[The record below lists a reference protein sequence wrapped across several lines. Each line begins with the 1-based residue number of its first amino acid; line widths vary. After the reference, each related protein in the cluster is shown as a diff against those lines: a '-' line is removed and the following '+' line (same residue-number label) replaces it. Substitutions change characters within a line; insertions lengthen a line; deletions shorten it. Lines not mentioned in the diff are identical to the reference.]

1 MIYHGIVIFQT
12 VVVIACAFFL
22 IYVMKGK
29 NSSVMKLMMI
39 AAFLCL
45 FMNVAYLIEITS
57 HSREAAITA
66 MYLKFLGAGFVGT
79 FVWVFA
85 SIYCKHPIPKALQTI
100 VQMWN
105 TAVILLIWT
114 SDYHTLYFK
123 SISYNLSGNIPYLD
137 YTHGPVYYINIVV
150 IVIQLIWTL
159 ILAAS
164 GWRHGHSQKFRTS
177 CGVLFFCD
185 LFPMVAVPLHVFEVI
200 EGYETLLPL
209 TAIGLIV
216 FYLSA
221 VIQDIFDISDVAHEN
236 IFYNMDEPIIILDTN
251 YGFVE
256 ANSHAEAMFPSLRDC
271 ESGVLLPEHS
281 LLAYVRTGTMDKLYL
296 NNRVYDVHV
305 DRIYDYNLPIGYSI
319 LLTDFT
325 EEHNQMR
332 RIHALMTEAKEAD
345 QAKSDFLASMSHEI
359 RTPINSIIGMN
370 EMIMREAKT
379 SDVKKYAHD
388 VKNAATM
395 LLSLVNDILDSSKI
409 ASGKLN
415 IVPVTYSLS
424 EMLTE
429 LYNMT
434 VVRAKQ
440 KNLEMIFCVDSELPS
455 RYRGDDIRIR
465 QVLINLL
472 TNAIKYSDKGKITLT
487 VSGKVENGRA
497 RLHFS
502 VKDTGRGIRKEH
514 MDLLF
519 SRFDRIEDERNHQI
533 EGTGL
538 GLNVSA
544 QLLELM
550 GSNMQIESQVGV
562 GSEFSFDLEQ
572 VVIDDSPMGT
582 FDERLLNRVEDEEY
596 DASFAA
602 PNAHILVVDDNE
614 MNLRVFCNLL
624 KDTKMQI
631 TKATSGIECVD
642 LVRSHHYDIIFL
654 DHMMP
659 GMDGVETLKR
669 MEGILDNPC
678 KDTPVIML
686 TANAVAGAREQYL
699 SMGFQDF
706 LSKPIFSDQL
716 EAMVRRF
723 LPADLVEQGD
733 KPVVNTGGQGR
744 ESKVPEL
751 EEFDYDYAMTVWKN
765 EDSLYTAMQDFYET
779 IPRVKENFA
788 TLIDGITQEDVLKE
802 YKMHLHTLK
811 GTSAMVGALLLSK
824 LARIMEVAAQEQQI
838 ERLQG
843 LHVILMEELDKHRQ
857 RLAVVAPKK
866 SKGTSQEIHD
876 LLAMLQDALEREDYT
891 MADFLVK
898 QLEMFES
905 LENMDE
911 TMTHLF
917 DAVMSL
923 NTEQALG
930 IIKDILE
937 DF

>member
-100 VQMWN
+100 VQIWN

-123 SISYNLSGNIPYLD
+123 SIGYNLSGNIPYLD

-271 ESGVLLPEHS
+271 EPGTLLPEHS

-296 NNRVYDVHV
+296 NNRVYDVYV
-305 DRIYDYNLPIGYSI
+305 DRIYDYNQPIGYSI

-325 EEHNQMR
+325 EEHNQMK
-332 RIHALMTEAKEAD
+332 RIHTLMTEAKEAD

-370 EMIMREAKT
+370 EMIIREAKT

-388 VKNAATM
+388 AKNAATM

-415 IVPVTYSLS
+415 IVPVKYALADLL
-424 EMLTE
+424 MD

-440 KNLEMIFCVDSELPS
+440 KNLELHFEVDNHLPS
-455 RYRGDDIRIR
+455 WYKGDDIRIR

-472 TNAIKYSDKGKITLT
+472 TNAIKYSDQGTVTLK
-487 VSGKVENGRA
+487 VSGKVEQDVAYLN
-497 RLHFS
+497 FS

-514 MDLLF
+514 MKRIF
-519 SRFDRIEDERNHQI
+519 SRFDRVDEEHNRHI

-538 GLNVSA
+538 GLSVSA

-550 GSNMQIESQVGV
+550 GSKMQIESQVGV
-562 GSEFSFDLEQ
+562 GSEFSFELEQ
-572 VVIDDSPMGT
+572 RIVDASPVGD
-582 FDERLLNRVEDEEY
+582 FNERLGARVEEEEY
-596 DASFAA
+596 DASFVA
-602 PNAHILVVDDNE
+602 PKAQLLVVDDNE

-624 KDTKMQI
+624 KDTEVQI
-631 TKATSGIECVD
+631 TTAISGMECVD
-642 LVRSHHYDIIFL
+642 LVRNHHYDIIFL
-654 DHMMP
+654 DQMMP
-659 GMDGVETLKR
+659 EMDGVETLKR

-678 KDTPVIML
+678 KETPVIML
-686 TANAVAGAREQYL
+686 TANAVAGAREQYIAL
-699 SMGFQDF
+699 GFKDF
-706 LSKPIFSDQL
+706 LTKPIFSDQL
-716 EAMVRRF
+716 ESMVRKY
-723 LPADLVEQGD
+723 LPSHLVEKGT
-733 KPVVNTGGQGR
+733 VSSVNGHGHSKG
-744 ESKVPEL
+744 SKVPEL
-751 EEFDYDYAMTVWKN
+751 EEFDYEYAMAVWKN
-765 EDSLYTAMQDFYET
+765 EDSLYIAMQDFYESL
-779 IPRVKENFA
+779 PKVKE
-788 TLIDGITQEDVLKE
+788 TLEALAEGITREDVMEE

-824 LARIMEVAAQEQQI
+824 LSRIMEMAAQNGQV
-838 ERLQG
+838 ERLQT
-843 LHVILMEELDKHRQ
+843 LHPILIEELDKHRQ
-857 RLAVVAPKK
+857 RLEVIAPKK
-866 SKGTSQEIHD
+866 SKGTNQEIRD
-876 LLAMLQDALEREDYT
+876 VLEMLRDALEREDYT

-898 QLEMFES
+898 QLEMFEIS
-905 LENMDE
+905 GELADE
-911 TMTHLF
+911 MTRLF
-917 DAVMSL
+917 DGVMSL
-923 NTEQALG
+923 NTSQALRV
-930 IIKDILE
+930 IEEIME
-937 DF
+937 DL

>member
-22 IYVMKGK
+22 IYVVKGK
-29 NSSVMKLMMI
+29 NSNAMKLMMM

-45 FMNVAYLIEITS
+45 LMNVAYLIEITCN
-57 HSREAAITA
+57 SRDAAISA
-66 MYLKFLGAGFVGT
+66 MYLKYLGASYVGT
-79 FVWVFA
+79 FVWIFA
-85 SIYCKHPIPKALQTI
+85 SIYCRHPISKTLQKI
-100 VQMWN
+100 VMFWN
-105 TAVILLIWT
+105 LVVVLLVWT
-114 SDYHTLYFK
+114 SNYHTLYFK
-123 SISYNLSGNIPYLD
+123 SIGFNLSGNIPYLD
-137 YTHGPVYYINIVV
+137 YIYGPFYYINIFV

-159 ILAAS
+159 VLSAS
-164 GWRHGHSQKFRTS
+164 GWRNGHSQKFRTS
-177 CGVLFFCD
+177 CMILFFCNM
-185 LFPMVAVPLHVFEVI
+185 FPVVAVPLHVHKVI
-200 EGYETLLPL
+200 EEYETILPL

-216 FYLSA
+216 FYMSA
-221 VIQDIFDISDVAHEN
+221 VIQDIFDISDIAHEN
-236 IFYNMDEPIIILDTN
+236 VFRNMDEPIIILDTN

-256 ANSHAEAMFPSLRDC
+256 ANAHAEAIFPSLRDC
-271 ESGVLLPEHS
+271 EPGVLLPEHS

-325 EEHNQMR
+325 EEHNQMK

-434 VVRAKQ
+434 IVRAKQ
-440 KNLEMIFCVDSELPS
+440 KNLEMVFCIDSELPS
-455 RYRGDDIRIR
+455 GYRGDDIRIR

-472 TNAIKYSDKGKITLT
+472 TNAIKYSDQGKITLT
-487 VSGKVENGRA
+487 VSGKVADGKA

-514 MDLLF
+514 MDLIF

-538 GLNVSA
+538 GLNVSV

-550 GSNMQIESQVGV
+550 GSKMQIESQVGV
-562 GSEFSFDLEQ
+562 GSEFFFDLEQ
-572 VVIDDSPMGT
+572 AVIDDSPIGA
-582 FDERLLNRVEDEEY
+582 FDKRLLNRVEEEEY
-596 DASFAA
+596 DASFVA
-602 PNAHILVVDDNE
+602 PKAHILVVDDNE

-631 TKATSGIECVD
+631 TKANSGIECVD
-642 LVRSHHYDIIFL
+642 LVRNHHYDIIFL

-659 GMDGVETLKR
+659 EMDGVETLKR

-716 EAMVRRF
+716 EDMVRKY
-723 LPADLVEQGD
+723 LPTDLVEKGD
-733 KPVVNTGGQGR
+733 KPVVNTSGPGR
-744 ESKVPEL
+744 KSKVPEL
-751 EEFDYDYAMTVWKN
+751 EEFDYDYAMAVWKN
-765 EDSLYTAMQDFYET
+765 EDSLYTAMQDFYEM
-779 IPRVKENFA
+779 IPRVKESFA

-824 LARIMEVAAQEQQI
+824 LARIMEVAAQNQQI

-866 SKGTSQEIHD
+866 SKGTSQEIYD

-898 QLEMFES
+898 QLEMFEA
-905 LENMDE
+905 LEDMDE
-911 TMTHLF
+911 IMSHLF

-930 IIKDILE
+930 IIKEILE
-937 DF
+937 D